1 MIACTTTH
9 HHSLLNTDLKTV
21 KYYNLDNSFSVPIAE
36 TDVCYASKVGIGV
49 ELKLTV
55 RFENN
60 IIGGETVMVLPEE
73 IRPAYYQKCP
83 ILGIWDGNGPVIQT
97 VTILPNGVV
106 ASDTGFC
113 AGKWNF
119 IQCGYHTN
127 YEL

>member
-1 MIACTTTH
+1 M
-9 HHSLLNTDLKTV
+9 
-21 KYYNLDNSFSVPIAE
+21 KYYNLDNSFSVPIAV

-55 RFENN
+55 CFENN
-60 IIGGETVMVLPEE
+60 ISGGETVMVLPEE

-83 ILGIWDGNGPVIQT
+83 ILGIWGDDNKMVIQT
-97 VTILPNGVV
+97 ISILQNGVV

-119 IQCGYHTN
+119 IQLNYYTN
-127 YEL
+127 YMETG

>member
-1 MIACTTTH
+1 MFYNVW
-9 HHSLLNTDLKTV
+9 LNTDCKTV

-36 TDVCYASKVGIGV
+36 TDVCYAAKVGISV

-60 IIGGETVMVLPEE
+60 ILGGETVMILPSE
-73 IRPAYYQKCP
+73 IVPAFYQKCP
-83 ILGIWDGNGPVIQT
+83 ILGVWGDNDQMVIQT
-97 VTILPNGVV
+97 VSILPNGVV

-119 IQCGYHTN
+119 IQLNYHTN
-127 YEL
+127 I